1 MKALKTELDILRDV
15 SEALESA
22 GIAFM
27 LTGSI
32 AMNYYAQPRMT
43 RDIDVVMDLSASDAE
58 KLMKLFSQD
67 YYIDREAV
75 LRAISQRSIFN
86 LIHHDSVIKVDGIVR
101 KDGPYRRE
109 EFTRKRRVTI
119 GDFQTWIVSLE
130 DLILSKLH
138 WAKDSRSELQLRDVR
153 NLLRLDC
160 DHNYLRSRAQT
171 LGVQQ
176 LLEEILSES

>member
-1 MKALKTELDILRDV
+1 MV
-15 SEALESA
+15 
-22 GIAFM
+22 
-27 LTGSI
+27 TGSV

-43 RDIDVVMDLSASDAE
+43 RDIDVVMDLRASDAE
-58 KLMKLFSQD
+58 KLMKLFSHD

-75 LRAISQRSIFN
+75 LSAIRQQTLFN
-86 LIHHDSVIKVDGIVR
+86 LIHHDSVIKVDAIVR
-101 KDGPYRRE
+101 KADPYRQE

-160 DHNYLRSRAQT
+160 DHNYLRSRAQI
-171 LGVQQ
+171 LGVQE
-176 LLEEILSES
+176 LLEEIMSEA